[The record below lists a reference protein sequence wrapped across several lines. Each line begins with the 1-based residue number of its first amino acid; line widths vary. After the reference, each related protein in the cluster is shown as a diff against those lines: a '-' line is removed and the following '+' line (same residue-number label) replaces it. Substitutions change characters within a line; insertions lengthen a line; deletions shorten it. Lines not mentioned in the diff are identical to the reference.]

1 MRKIT
6 FKFLFV
12 LFITVAVTA
21 TAQSFTNLTSPP
33 LDIENFHIKPNPVN
47 SYFTV
52 NLPEGLS
59 PVNFE
64 VYNVLGQLIEKQTIT
79 RSQTKFDTSQWKSGV
94 YLAKLVSGNNSVT
107 KRLVKN

>member
-6 FKFLFV
+6 FHFLFV
-12 LFITVAVTA
+12 LFLTVAGSA
-21 TAQSFTNLTSPP
+21 AAQAHSNQSLPP
-33 LDIENFHIKPNPVN
+33 LDVDNFHIKPNLVS

-59 PVNFE
+59 PVSLE
-64 VYNVLGQLIEKQTIT
+64 VYNVLGQLIEKQMLR
-79 RSQTKFDTSQWKSGV
+79 RSQTKFDSSQWKSGV
-94 YLAKLVSGNNSVT
+94 YLVKLVSENNSVT